1 MISCS
6 KNSREKY
13 LDMEKACQSL
23 SSPSSSK
30 WLVLRVIIREKEY
43 RRWSGR
49 DMQDHKGFV
58 RHARKEFW
66 FDLIISGWQTFSVM
80 SQAGSTFRPYGPCP
94 IWAEVSL
101 LLSQWESSLWQYRK
115 EWMWLWPLKLY
126 SRALK
131 FEFHIIFNFN
141 KTFFFFWFLSTT

>member
-43 RRWSGR
+43 RR
-49 DMQDHKGFV
+49 
-58 RHARKEFW
+58 
-66 FDLIISGWQTFSVM
+66 
-80 SQAGSTFRPYGPCP
+80 
-94 IWAEVSL
+94 
-101 LLSQWESSLWQYRK
+101 
-115 EWMWLWPLKLY
+115 
-126 SRALK
+126 
-131 FEFHIIFNFN
+131 
-141 KTFFFFWFLSTT
+141 